1 MKNGTPTQVFS
12 CSFCEIFYI
21 FSSKRLLLSMKG
33 TKNCLYCRECC
44 KYDSA
49 VKKKDLELINL
60 VKINSFIASK
70 IFLQSA
76 LRRQLSISSFIYM
89 SEAVVT

>member
-1 MKNGTPTQVFS
+1 MGLRLRFFPVHSVKF
-12 CSFCEIFYI
+12 FIY

-33 TKNCLYCRECC
+33 TKNCLYCRESC

-49 VKKKDLELINL
+49 VKKKDFKLINL